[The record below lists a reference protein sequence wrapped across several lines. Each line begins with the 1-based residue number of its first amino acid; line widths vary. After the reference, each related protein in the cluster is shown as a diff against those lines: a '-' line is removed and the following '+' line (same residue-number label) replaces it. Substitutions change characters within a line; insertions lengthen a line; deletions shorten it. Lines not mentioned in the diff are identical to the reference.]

1 MPVLT
6 IVAQIKAKPGEEA
19 EIKEVLTGLLA
30 PTRAEDGCL
39 TYDLHVDNEDPGFFL
54 FYENWQSKRQC
65 ERHMDAPHLEAFK
78 GCTDELVADWNLH

>member
-6 IVAQIKAKPGEEA
+6 IVARIKAKPGKEA

-39 TYDLHVDNEDPGFFL
+39 TYDLHVDNEDPGLLL
-54 FYENWQSKRQC
+54 F
-65 ERHMDAPHLEAFK
+65 
-78 GCTDELVADWNLH
+78 